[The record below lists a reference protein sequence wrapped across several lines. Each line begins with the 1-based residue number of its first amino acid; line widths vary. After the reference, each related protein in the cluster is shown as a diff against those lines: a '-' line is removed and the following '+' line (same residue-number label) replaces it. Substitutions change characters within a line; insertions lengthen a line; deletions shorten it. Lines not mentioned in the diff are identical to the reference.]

1 MYGTQTLFFNIS
13 NDISS
18 AAIASNSV
26 QRDYLGVTTL
36 TTDTTSWGYKTK
48 FNDRT
53 SNISLNSSLINT
65 QETLNGTRNL

>member
-26 QRDYLGVTTL
+26 QRDYLGLTTL
-36 TTDTTSWGYKTK
+36 TTDTTS
-48 FNDRT
+48 
-53 SNISLNSSLINT
+53 
-65 QETLNGTRNL
+65 